1 MSYTDENG
9 PVLAADGQPLKRS
22 LAIALRRQKNPGA
35 ALDLSAAYICIV
47 YVPFSHCLH
56 AVSLSRK

>member
-9 PVLAADGQPLKRS
+9 PMLAADGQPLKRS

-35 ALDLSAAYICIV
+35 ALDLSIAYICII
-47 YVPFSHCLH
+47 YVHFSDCLD
-56 AVSLSRK
+56 AVSLG